1 LSQLSAANAEWSSSS
16 YIINRSDRG
25 NVSLRQW
32 LSGKIYLFMEG
43 RVKQPSTQ
51 KLMSASPNKRVSN
64 HELRHLYEE
73 VLRLR
78 ELAAQSAKAARTNR
92 PSSPAAISQKL
103 RSRNL
108 DAPVPRYSAP

>member
-1 LSQLSAANAEWSSSS
+1 
-16 YIINRSDRG
+16 
-25 NVSLRQW
+25 

-51 KLMSASPNKRVSN
+51 KLMSASPNKQVSN

-92 PSSPAAISQKL
+92 PSSPAAISQ
-103 RSRNL
+103 SCGP
-108 DAPVPRYSAP
+108 AI